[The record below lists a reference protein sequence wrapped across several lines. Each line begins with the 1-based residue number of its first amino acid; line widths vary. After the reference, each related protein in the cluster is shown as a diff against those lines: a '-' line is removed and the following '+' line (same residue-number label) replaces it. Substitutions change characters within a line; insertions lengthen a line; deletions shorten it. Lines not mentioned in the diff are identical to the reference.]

1 MWNNQRYRQ
10 LLWNSQWWK
19 VIWRK
24 FVELN
29 MLQISLSKPRV
40 HWTRWLQTLKGTKL
54 GYFISLRAHNVSFP
68 VEYLNGPFDSSN
80 ILPRRVYFD
89 SLDKRTYRTQLSALL
104 WIKNYLGIINRRFPT
119 LYQRIKRRGLHFRSC
134 FGSLRR
140 I

>member
-1 MWNNQRYRQ
+1 MWNNQRNRQ

-29 MLQISLSKPRV
+29 MLHTSLSEPRV

-54 GYFISLRAHNVSFP
+54 GHFISLRAYNVSFP
-68 VEYLNGPFDSSN
+68 VDYLNGPFDSSN

-119 LYQRIKRRGLHFRSC
+119 LYQRIKRGGLHFRSC